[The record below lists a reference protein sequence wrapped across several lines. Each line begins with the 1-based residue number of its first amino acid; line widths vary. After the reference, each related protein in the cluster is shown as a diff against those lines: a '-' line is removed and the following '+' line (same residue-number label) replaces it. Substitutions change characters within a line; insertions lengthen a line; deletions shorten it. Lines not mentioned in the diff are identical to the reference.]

1 MLEKWKS
8 ILISENDPII
18 NAINILNKTGLM
30 LIIVCDQNNKLLGTI
45 SDGDIRKGL
54 SKGFTL
60 NDKVSLIYN
69 KNPKYVYENT
79 SLKII
84 KNLFNNRVYKGL
96 PVIDKQKN
104 VVDCYFEDNFF
115 TIKEKPPFLIMAG
128 GYGKRLKKLTENIP
142 KPMIKINQ
150 KPILEHI
157 INKAKEED
165 FTNIYISTHYKS
177 EIIENHFGNGYKFD
191 VNIEYIKEEKPLG
204 TGGSFKSMSHFDG
217 PIIITNGDIIS
228 KIGYQKLLD
237 FHNLNQG
244 IATMAVIKHEIKN
257 PFGVVKHDG
266 IRLLDFEEKPSWFSY
281 VNAGIYVVESKASS
295 LIKKNQYTSMPS
307 ILKKLIDKKNDVFIF
322 HLHEDWVDIGT
333 PDELKK
339 IKKLFK

>member
-1 MLEKWKS
+1 MV
-8 ILISENDPII
+8 
-18 NAINILNKTGLM
+18 G
-30 LIIVCDQNNKLLGTI
+30 
-45 SDGDIRKGL
+45 
-54 SKGFTL
+54 
-60 NDKVSLIYN
+60 
-69 KNPKYVYENT
+69 
-79 SLKII
+79 
-84 KNLFNNRVYKGL
+84 
-96 PVIDKQKN
+96 
-104 VVDCYFEDNFF
+104 CYFEDNFF
-115 TIKEKPPFLIMAG
+115 TIVEKPPFLIMAG

-157 INKAKEED
+157 INKAKEEN
-165 FTNIYISTHYKS
+165 FTNIFISTHYKS
-177 EIIENHFGNGYKFD
+177 EIIENYFGNGNKFD
-191 VNIEYIKEEKPLG
+191 VNIKYIKEEKPLG
-204 TGGSFKSMSHFDG
+204 TGGSFKSMCNFDG

-281 VNAGIYVVESKASS
+281 VNAGIYVVESEVST
-295 LIKKNQYTSMPS
+295 IIRKKQYTSMPS

-333 PDELKK
+333 PTELKK
-339 IKKLFK
+339 IQKVFK

>member
-8 ILISENDPII
+8 ILISGNDPII

-54 SKGFTL
+54 SKGFAL

-69 KNPKYVYENT
+69 KNPKYVYEST

-84 KNLFNNRVYKGL
+84 KNLFNNRVYKGI

-104 VVDCYFEDNFF
+104 VVGCYFEDNFF
-115 TIKEKPPFLIMAG
+115 TIEEKPPFLIMAG

-157 INKAKEED
+157 INKAKEEN
-165 FTNIYISTHYKS
+165 FTNIFISTHYKS
-177 EIIENHFGNGYKFD
+177 EIIENHFGNGNKFD
-191 VNIEYIKEEKPLG
+191 VTIEYIKEEKPLG
-204 TGGSFKSMSHFDG
+204 TGGSFKSMCHFDG

-281 VNAGIYVVESKASS
+281 VNAGIYVVESKAST

-333 PDELKK
+333 PNELKK
-339 IKKLFK
+339 IKKVFK